1 MNDGNGVITE
11 VAGPPSAL
19 TTESLQLVDD
29 DGLAYFAR
37 FGVDESLIRQAFD
50 RALCRGGDWAELY
63 FEHRIGNHVGLED
76 GAVNRAYSSVSLG
89 VGIRVIQ
96 GDQTGYAYTEDLSLK
111 SVMAAAGTAAVVADG
126 VARLGPK
133 QLKPQKRPDRY
144 TITRNWS
151 DIGIAS
157 KMPILQRVNERA
169 FQRDSRIV
177 KVRVGFAD
185 SSGAVLVVD
194 SDGKM
199 SFDRQPMTRIS
210 VGCTADHDGQR
221 ESNGYNMAGRSGMS
235 FYSDERVDGL
245 TDEAVRRTTF
255 LFDAVPAPAGS
266 LPIVLAAGSSG
277 ILLHEAIGHGMEPI
291 LIVRISRSIARS
303 SISKSPPV
311 KSPSSMMAPNTVLGV
326 PSISTMKAI
335 TGKGQRSSRMRTEDL
350 YA

>member
-1 MNDGNGVITE
+1 M
-11 VAGPPSAL
+11 
-19 TTESLQLVDD
+19 
-29 DGLAYFAR
+29 
-37 FGVDESLIRQAFD
+37 
-50 RALCRGGDWAELY
+50 
-63 FEHRIGNHVGLED
+63 
-76 GAVNRAYSSVSLG
+76 SLG

-277 ILLHEAIGHGMEPI
+277 ILLHEAIGHGMEAD
-291 LIVRISRSIARS
+291 LIVRISVYSEKLNKQIAPCVTIIDDGTQHGARGSINIDDEGNGQRTTLVENGALRTYMHDRISAQHYGVECTGNGRRQSFRHPLCRGCEYVYAPRS
-303 SISKSPPV
+303 SS
-311 KSPSSMMAPNTVLGV
+311 A
-326 PSISTMKAI
+326 
-335 TGKGQRSSRMRTEDL
+335 
-350 YA
+350 